1 MASKEKRGLPPGY
14 DLNIPDQE
22 GDKPVEIGDY
32 LDEVDPATPRSPKPG
47 PRQQCAENKVVE
59 MRPPGPE
66 GHDEP
71 SPAAPPQEAETGE
84 AKPASRKQKH
94 RRKHSGP
101 ARKQINAT
109 PETLRMV
116 DEIIDYVQTYSV
128 QNDAK
133 ASEVFHALVLALYEA
148 RESIDLSEVPARG
161 RWGTP
166 TAKAFPISLKNA
178 FQEAI
183 ASQVQA
189 EPPLT
194 PTLDVGAISTIQDWC
209 ERKVAVHRVGLVES
223 GGSDLWSSAR

>member
-14 DLNIPDQE
+14 DLNIPDSE
-22 GDKPVEIGDY
+22 ANKPVQLGDY
-32 LDEVDPATPRSPKPG
+32 LEEVDPGIPRVPKPA
-47 PRQQCAENKVVE
+47 PRQQRGENKIIE
-59 MRPPGPE
+59 MPRSSE
-66 GHDEP
+66 RHDEV
-71 SPAAPPQEAETGE
+71 SPAAPPEEAKAGE
-84 AKPASRKQKH
+84 AKPSRRH

-128 QNDAK
+128 QKDAK

-183 ASQVQA
+183 VS
-189 EPPLT
+189 EY
-194 PTLDVGAISTIQDWC
+194 
-209 ERKVAVHRVGLVES
+209 RKNR
-223 GGSDLWSSAR
+223 R

>member
-14 DLNIPDQE
+14 ELHIPD
-22 GDKPVEIGDY
+22 PVASGPVQLGDY
-32 LDEVDPATPRSPKPG
+32 LEEVDTEIPRAPKPA
-47 PRQQCAENKVVE
+47 PRQQRGENKIIE
-59 MRPPGPE
+59 MPRSSE
-66 GHDEP
+66 GHDEVP
-71 SPAAPPQEAETGE
+71 PAAPLEE
-84 AKPASRKQKH
+84 AKAVDAKPTRRP

-128 QNDAK
+128 QKDAK

-148 RESIDLSEVPARG
+148 RESIDLSEVPTRG

-183 ASQVQA
+183 AS
-189 EPPLT
+189 EY
-194 PTLDVGAISTIQDWC
+194 
-209 ERKVAVHRVGLVES
+209 RKNR
-223 GGSDLWSSAR
+223 R

>member
-1 MASKEKRGLPPGY
+1 MAKEKQQRRGLPPGY
-14 DLNIPDQE
+14 DINIPDQE
-22 GDKPVEIGDY
+22 RNRPVEIGDY
-32 LDEVDPATPRSPKPG
+32 LDEVDPSTPRPPKAA
-47 PRQQCAENKVVE
+47 PRQERAENKVVE
-59 MRPPGPE
+59 LPRSAAPE

-71 SPAAPPQEAETGE
+71 SPPASPQEAETSG
-84 AKPASRKQKH
+84 AAPAGRRQRH
-94 RRKHSGP
+94 RRKHNAP

-109 PETLRMV
+109 PETLRMI
-116 DEIIDYVQTYSV
+116 DEIIAYVQTYSV

-183 ASQVQA
+183 ASQYRQN
-189 EPPLT
+189 
-194 PTLDVGAISTIQDWC
+194 
-209 ERKVAVHRVGLVES
+209 RR
-223 GGSDLWSSAR
+223 

>member
-1 MASKEKRGLPPGY
+1 MPSKERRGLPEGY
-14 DLNIPDQE
+14 DLNIPDP
-22 GDKPVEIGDY
+22 DVSKPVQLGDY
-32 LDEVDPATPRSPKPG
+32 LEEVDQEIPRPAKPA
-47 PRQQCAENKVVE
+47 PRQQRGANKIVE
-59 MRPPGPE
+59 MPRSSE
-66 GHDEP
+66 GHAEV
-71 SPAAPPQEAETGE
+71 SPAAPPQEAKAGE
-84 AKPASRKQKH
+84 AKPSRRH

-128 QNDAK
+128 QKDAK
-133 ASEVFHALVLALYEA
+133 ASEVFLALVLALYEA

-183 ASQVQA
+183 ASEYRQN
-189 EPPLT
+189 
-194 PTLDVGAISTIQDWC
+194 
-209 ERKVAVHRVGLVES
+209 RR
-223 GGSDLWSSAR
+223 

>member
-14 DLNIPDQE
+14 DLHIPDPVAS
-22 GDKPVEIGDY
+22 KPVQLGDY
-32 LDEVDPATPRSPKPG
+32 LEEVDAETPRAPKPA
-47 PRQQCAENKVVE
+47 PRQQRAENKVID
-59 MRPPGPE
+59 MPRPSE
-66 GHDEP
+66 GHNEV
-71 SPAAPPQEAETGE
+71 SPDAPPEEAKAGE
-84 AKPASRKQKH
+84 AKPTRRH
-94 RRKHSGP
+94 RRKHTGP

-128 QNDAK
+128 QKDAK
-133 ASEVFHALVLALYEA
+133 ASEVFLALVLALYEA

-183 ASQVQA
+183 AS
-189 EPPLT
+189 EY
-194 PTLDVGAISTIQDWC
+194 
-209 ERKVAVHRVGLVES
+209 KNHR
-223 GGSDLWSSAR
+223 R

>member
-14 DLNIPDQE
+14 DINIPDH
-22 GDKPVEIGDY
+22 DANRPVKIGDY
-32 LDEVDPATPRSPKPG
+32 LDEVDAATPRAPKSA
-47 PRQQCAENKVVE
+47 PRQERTENKVVE
-59 MRPPGPE
+59 MRPPTAE
-66 GHDEP
+66 GHDEA
-71 SPAAPPQEAETGE
+71 SPAAPSQEVETGE
-84 AKPASRKQKH
+84 AKPSRKQKH

-109 PETLRMV
+109 PETLRMI

-128 QNDAK
+128 QSDAK
-133 ASEVFHALVLALYEA
+133 VSEVFHALVLALYEA

-183 ASQVQA
+183 ASQYRQN
-189 EPPLT
+189 
-194 PTLDVGAISTIQDWC
+194 
-209 ERKVAVHRVGLVES
+209 RR
-223 GGSDLWSSAR
+223 

>member
-1 MASKEKRGLPPGY
+1 MGNRERRGLPPDY

-22 GDKPVEIGDY
+22 GNRPVELGDY
-32 LDEVDPATPRSPKPG
+32 LDEVDAATPRAPRPVA
-47 PRQQCAENKVVE
+47 RQQPTENKVIE
-59 MRPPGPE
+59 MRPPAAE
-66 GHDEP
+66 DHHEP
-71 SPAAPPQEAETGE
+71 SPAAPPQEVETGG
-84 AKPASRKQKH
+84 AKPNRKQQKH

-109 PETLRMV
+109 PETLRML

-128 QNDAK
+128 QSDAK
-133 ASEVFHALVLALYEA
+133 VSEVFHALVLALYEA

-183 ASQVQA
+183 ASQYRQN
-189 EPPLT
+189 
-194 PTLDVGAISTIQDWC
+194 
-209 ERKVAVHRVGLVES
+209 RR
-223 GGSDLWSSAR
+223 